1 MVHDKDSEKRNALHY
16 AAKGGNL
23 DVFREIE
30 IFFKGHLCETTG
42 DERTVLHIAC
52 INNRTSIC
60 EYICKNKSY
69 KSIINS
75 TGEFRGWTTA
85 HYVAVEERHDGTE
98 ETLIRT

>member
-1 MVHDKDSEKRNALHY
+1 MHICCEYGHENLCKTILKNFGKMVHDKDSEKRNALHY

-60 EYICKNKSY
+60 EYICKKNHTK
-69 KSIINS
+69 
-75 TGEFRGWTTA
+75 A
-85 HYVAVEERHDGTE
+85 
-98 ETLIRT
+98 